1 MTLIHFFKN
10 IFIFDESQIDILR
23 GPQKRGKKTDF
34 ISRPFFTIAANMYGM
49 LG

>member
-1 MTLIHFFKN
+1 MNLSS
-10 IFIFDESQIDILR
+10 IFSWV
-23 GPQKRGKKTDF
+23 PPKKWGKKTDF